1 MTHLP
6 KQGDIYKNPKRPP
19 KYSPHIKY
27 SFMIPD
33 DKSRDGLFYFFL
45 LPIYKSHKKKI

>member
-6 KQGDIYKNPKRPP
+6 KQGDIYKNPKIFLYEPL
-19 KYSPHIKY
+19 KAA
-27 SFMIPD
+27 IPD